1 MAQRVDPGAEDQW
14 RTEDCKVECVIIRR
28 SRRFRGLDVSG
39 ITRITSELDPGVWG
53 HPEYL
58 K

>member
-14 RTEDCKVECVIIRR
+14 RTEDCQVECVIARG
-28 SRRFRGLDVSG
+28 SRWFRGLDVSG
-39 ITRITSELDPGVWG
+39 ITWITSELDSGVWG

-58 K
+58 R